1 MEIRK
6 FNLSQWKVIPTLRP
20 TLTAPNESFSK
31 ASTDFTK
38 SEIKE
43 STWQGNIVCQRL
55 EDETID
61 LWDCFDWRRKWN
73 SAPTYTICGVNEIYQ
88 KLSRTRVRGGMMG
101 LTADRLCRKCH
112 QYPETVE
119 HILSGCPELAQR
131 QYLWRNND
139 ALKWVLSELLIAY
152 KSREKQLPLRQEP
165 HSNYNNADV
174 EILWDCT
181 VSTDRRLEEEG
192 NRPDLVVTDRREK
205 VINVVEMA
213 CPSWSNRRETD
224 TRKQEKYRTATVSES
239 NRRTLLW
246 MSWEDTIGE

>member
-1 MEIRK
+1 
-6 FNLSQWKVIPTLRP
+6 
-20 TLTAPNESFSK
+20 
-31 ASTDFTK
+31 
-38 SEIKE
+38 
-43 STWQGNIVCQRL
+43 
-55 EDETID
+55 
-61 LWDCFDWRRKWN
+61 
-73 SAPTYTICGVNEIYQ
+73 
-88 KLSRTRVRGGMMG
+88 MMG

-119 HILSGCPELAQR
+119 HILSGCPQLAQR
-131 QYLWRNND
+131 QYHWRNND

-224 TRKQEKYRTATVSES
+224 TRKAEKYRTA
-239 NRRTLLW
+239 RRELMEGNEGFRVQQTNFVVDDLGGYDRRVKDDVNSLLGR
-246 MSWEDTIGE
+246 SKTNKVLRSIQRTILLHAIIITNIALSH